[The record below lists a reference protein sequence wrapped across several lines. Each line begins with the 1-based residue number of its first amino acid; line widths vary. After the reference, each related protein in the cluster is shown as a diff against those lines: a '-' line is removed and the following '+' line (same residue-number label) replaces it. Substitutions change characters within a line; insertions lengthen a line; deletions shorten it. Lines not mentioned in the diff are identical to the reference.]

1 MNAGFL
7 EFRPGERIARG
18 ALPLLSEAEF
28 RAETLRRC
36 AAGERLADF
45 FGMPGGN
52 GPQLI
57 AILANDATGR
67 LAAAAM
73 APGRE
78 YAALTPELTQA
89 HLFEREIFESW
100 GVRPVGHPALAPV
113 RYPTRPLNAPSP
125 RSESERPVP
134 GTGVLYRVEG
144 EGIHEVAVGPVH
156 AGIIEPGHFRFQC
169 LGEEV
174 LHLEIAL
181 GYQHRGIERAL
192 LGGPHPRTLRQ
203 IETAA
208 GDTSIGHATAYA
220 RVLEAL
226 AGVAAPPRAGLWRA
240 IALELERLANH
251 TGDLGALA
259 QDVGFLPTS
268 AYCGRIR
275 GEFLNATALLC
286 GNRFGRGWVAP
297 GGVAW
302 DGEGARVEELARRVA
317 EAGRDVIGATDLLWE
332 TPTVMARFEDTGR
345 LTPEQAVELGLV
357 GVAARACGLPRDAR
371 RSFPVAGVPRPCL
384 ATWPSGDVLARA
396 KVRRLEI
403 EHSLACIAELLKALP
418 EGAVRAEMGA
428 PAPDSIAVAL
438 VEGWR
443 GEICHTAVTDAQGRF
458 AAYRIVDPSFHNWSG
473 LAWALRGQAI
483 SDFPLCNKSFNLS
496 YCGFDL

>member
-1 MNAGFL
+1 VKTGFL
-7 EFRPGERIARG
+7 EFRPGLRIERKAVPI
-18 ALPLLSEAEF
+18 LSEVAF
-28 RAETLRRC
+28 RSEILRC
-36 AAGERLADF
+36 ARAGERLADF
-45 FGMPGGN
+45 FGMPDEDGL
-52 GPQLI
+52 QLI
-57 AILANDATGR
+57 AILADDSAGR
-67 LAAAAM
+67 LAVGAM
-73 APGRE
+73 KPGGE
-78 YAALTPELTQA
+78 YAALTPDWLPA

-100 GVRPVGHPALAPV
+100 GVRPKGHPALAPV
-113 RYPTRPLNAPSP
+113 RYPGYPLGAKAELSDAD
-125 RSESERPVP
+125 RPVP
-134 GTGVLYRVEG
+134 GTGVLYWVEG

-192 LGGPHPRTLRQ
+192 IGGPHPRTLRQ

-208 GDTSIGHATAYA
+208 GDTSIGHALAYA
-220 RVLEAL
+220 RALEAL
-226 AGVAAPPRAGLWRA
+226 AGVAAPPRAEMWRA

-259 QDVGFLPTS
+259 QDIGFLPTS

-275 GEFLNATALLC
+275 GEFLNATALMC
-286 GNRFGRGWVAP
+286 GNRFGRGWVVP

-302 DGEGARVEELARRVA
+302 DADPARVADLARRVA
-317 EAGRDVIGATDLLWE
+317 EAGRDAVGATDLLWE

-345 LTPEQAVELGLV
+345 LTAEQAIALGLV
-357 GVAARACGLPRDAR
+357 GVAARACGRELDVR
-371 RSFPVAGVPRPCL
+371 RSFPVAGVPPPPI
-384 ATWPSGDVLARA
+384 ATWPSGDVHARA
-396 KVRRLEI
+396 RVRRLEI
-403 EHSLACIAELLKALP
+403 EHSLAYIAERLSALP
-418 EGAVRAEMGA
+418 EGPVTVAAGA
-428 PAPDSIAVAL
+428 PAPDSVAVAL

-443 GEICHTAVTDAQGRF
+443 GEICHTAITDAHGRF